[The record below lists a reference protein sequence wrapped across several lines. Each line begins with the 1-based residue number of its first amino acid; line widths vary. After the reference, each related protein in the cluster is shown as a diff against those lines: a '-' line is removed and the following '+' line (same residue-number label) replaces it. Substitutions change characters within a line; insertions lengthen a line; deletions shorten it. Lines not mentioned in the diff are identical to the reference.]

1 MAKISDNIGKQI
13 LDFFREIY
21 SQYINEG
28 DKNMNNYFIN
38 NFQEKYDLKIL
49 QKEFKN
55 VIFLN
60 INLYRQYEELEKL
73 INEKLNNNEIIEI
86 KGLINHYRDFIF
98 IIKSLEKYFEDKDT
112 LELFE
117 SPQLKEIK
125 INDNKFEFMISK
137 ISKTIYIINLNNIE
151 FDCKN
156 KFNLSE
162 NNENEIIEQYIE
174 DFKKKYL
181 EKIQIFKQS
190 FFENYNL
197 INNEKIYKDNDL
209 DSLSASTYFSEN
221 QNEIKED
228 ELIENENE
236 YFLYYN
242 LGNKSIIPKI
252 LKNIKNIKNDYDNN
266 KIINKIFEYK
276 GNIILFL
283 GGYFY
288 RYNIKKG
295 YFSKIFNINL
305 IVLVVENSMS
315 TLYLE
320 YAFYIKKELINRR
333 NHINRYGVT

>member
-1 MAKISDNIGKQI
+1 MAKIPDNIGKQI
-13 LDFFREIY
+13 LDFFSEIY

-60 INLYRQYEELEKL
+60 INLYRQYEELEQL

-86 KGLINHYRDFIF
+86 KRLINLYRDCIF
-98 IIKSLEKYFEDKDT
+98 IIKSIEKYFEDKDT

-117 SPQLKEIK
+117 STQLKEIK

-151 FDCKN
+151 FHCKN

-181 EKIQIFKQS
+181 KFEILKKPLLNNNVINNKEHYIDFDI
-190 FFENYNL
+190 ENY
-197 INNEKIYKDNDL
+197 
-209 DSLSASTYFSEN
+209 SSASTVYSEY
-221 QNEIKED
+221 QNEIND
-228 ELIENENE
+228 YELIENENKN
-236 YFLYYN
+236 FLYYN
-242 LGNKSIIPKI
+242 LNNKDIIPSI
-252 LKNIKNIKNDYDNN
+252 LKNIKNIGKNYDNN
-266 KIINKIFEYK
+266 KIINGIYEYK
-276 GNIILFL
+276 GNLILYL
-283 GGYFY
+283 GSYFY
-288 RYNIKKG
+288 RYHIKKG
-295 YFSKIFNINL
+295 FFSKLFNVESFYLIIENKMTVFYLVYSFPLKKQTVNTIFHKNISE
-305 IVLVVENSMS
+305 I
-315 TLYLE
+315 T
-320 YAFYIKKELINRR
+320 
-333 NHINRYGVT
+333 

>member
-1 MAKISDNIGKQI
+1 MAKIPDNIGKQI
-13 LDFFREIY
+13 LDFFSEIY

-60 INLYRQYEELEKL
+60 INLYRQYEELEQL

-86 KGLINHYRDFIF
+86 KRLINLYRDCIF
-98 IIKSLEKYFEDKDT
+98 IIKSIEKYFEDKDT

-117 SPQLKEIK
+117 STQLKEIK

-181 EKIQIFKQS
+181 KFEILKKPLLNNNVINNKEHYIDFDI
-190 FFENYNL
+190 ENY
-197 INNEKIYKDNDL
+197 
-209 DSLSASTYFSEN
+209 SSASTVYSEY
-221 QNEIKED
+221 QNEIND
-228 ELIENENE
+228 YELIENEIKN
-236 YFLYYN
+236 FLYYN
-242 LGNKSIIPKI
+242 LNNKAIIPPI
-252 LKNIKNIKNDYDNN
+252 FKNIKNIGKNYDNN
-266 KIINKIFEYK
+266 KIINGIYEYK
-276 GNIILFL
+276 GNLILYL
-283 GGYFY
+283 GSYFY

-295 YFSKIFNINL
+295 FFSKLFNIESFY
-305 IVLVVENSMS
+305 LVIENKM
-315 TLYLE
+315 TVFYLV
-320 YAFYIKKELINRR
+320 YSFPLKKQTVNTIFHKNISEI
-333 NHINRYGVT
+333 T